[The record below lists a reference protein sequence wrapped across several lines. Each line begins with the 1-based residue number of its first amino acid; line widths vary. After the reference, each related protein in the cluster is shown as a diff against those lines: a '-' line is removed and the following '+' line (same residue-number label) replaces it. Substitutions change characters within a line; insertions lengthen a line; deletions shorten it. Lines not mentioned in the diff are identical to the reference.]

1 MIKAGDLLEFRERI
15 ITLTKKYYKYNAIET
30 GDSIT
35 SYEIES
41 SANSYE
47 TVEYIGAY
55 FKKLIEYYSINNI
68 KYDELV
74 LLPIISI
81 FVKEEDL
88 DENLCLKDNAG
99 VLDEYVSIFIPDF
112 KVINDEESVYTDPH
126 DVFSGDLKEYI
137 VQFKDLIRELRFRGY
152 EYNGVEDFNT
162 LKREILSDNQPVI
175 EIIISFNKNKTLIYQ

>member
-1 MIKAGDLLEFRERI
+1 MITASNLIELRERI
-15 ITLTKKYYKYNAIET
+15 VNLNKKYYKYNAILT

-126 DVFSGDLKEYI
+126 DVFSGDLKELI
-137 VQFKDLIRELRFRGY
+137 VPFKDLLGVLKFMGY
-152 EYNGVEDFNT
+152 EYNGVEDFDT

-175 EIIISFNKNKTLIYQ
+175 EIKIRFNKNKKNKK

>member
-1 MIKAGDLLEFRERI
+1 MITANDLIKLKKEIVE
-15 ITLTKKYYKYNAIET
+15 LNKKYYIYNAIKT
-30 GDSIT
+30 GNSIT
-35 SYEIES
+35 SYGIES

-47 TVEYIGAY
+47 IVEYIGAY

-137 VQFKDLIRELRFRGY
+137 VPFEDFIGMLRFSGY

>member
-1 MIKAGDLLEFRERI
+1 MITANDLIKLKKEIFE
-15 ITLTKKYYKYNAIET
+15 LNKKYYIYNAIET

-41 SANSYE
+41 SVNSYE

-74 LLPIISI
+74 LLPTISI

-99 VLDEYVSIFIPDF
+99 VLDEYVLIFIPDF
-112 KVINDEESVYTDPH
+112 KVINDEESVYTDPN

-137 VQFKDLIRELRFRGY
+137 VPFKDLIRTLRFSGY
-152 EYNGVEDFNT
+152 EYNGVEDFNI
-162 LKREILSDNQPVI
+162 LKNKVLSGEQPVI
-175 EIIISFNKNKTLIYQ
+175 KISVSFEKKKNK